1 MIYSRLL
8 YKLGGGLS
16 DVTLYL
22 GPENTLSC
30 SLSCRAVS
38 REQASPAT
46 TTESGESGEPGEQL
60 DSGDTGQS
68 SPGINDFHHTMAPYP
83 LFSKKNGKI
92 TKYRGTPAQ
101 FFFRKRPGAN
111 T

>member
-22 GPENTLSC
+22 GPEKTLS
-30 SLSCRAVS
+30 SLSCRAES

-68 SPGINDFHHTMAPYP
+68 SPGINDFHHHMAP
-83 LFSKKNGKI
+83 
-92 TKYRGTPAQ
+92 
-101 FFFRKRPGAN
+101 
-111 T
+111 

>member
-1 MIYSRLL
+1 MIYSQLL

-68 SPGINDFHHTMAPYP
+68 SPGINDFNHTMAP
-83 LFSKKNGKI
+83 
-92 TKYRGTPAQ
+92 
-101 FFFRKRPGAN
+101 
-111 T
+111 